1 MRHSHHPNSRCPPPP
16 HSRGRITCSLAEV
29 EDGFGEMALYR
40 SSQDGHNG
48 HCILS
53 SVNEDNNNNNEA
65 GGELVS
71 MESRA
76 GLEIT
81 GAHKFSCV

>member
-1 MRHSHHPNSRCPPPP
+1 MRHFSHPNRRPPATEEEIAC
-16 HSRGRITCSLAEV
+16 RSLAGV
-29 EDGFGEMALYR
+29 EGGFGEVALYG
-40 SSQDGHNG
+40 SPQDGHNG
-48 HCILS
+48 CCILS
-53 SVNEDNNNNNEA
+53 SINEDNNNNNEA

-76 GLEIT
+76 ELETT

>member
-1 MRHSHHPNSRCPPPP
+1 MRHSHHPNSHPASPL
-16 HSRGRITCSLAEV
+16 HSRGRDHLQ
-29 EDGFGEMALYR
+29 FGWGGGWVWGMALYR

>member
-1 MRHSHHPNSRCPPPP
+1 MRHFNHPNCPPPTTEGGIAC
-16 HSRGRITCSLAEV
+16 RSLAGV
-29 EDGFGEMALYR
+29 EGGFGEVALYG
-40 SSQDGHNG
+40 SPQDGHSG
-48 HCILS
+48 CCILS
-53 SVNEDNNNNNEA
+53 GINEDNNNNNEA

-76 GLEIT
+76 ELETT